1 MEIKSNILGIPNS
14 IDKYDI
20 MKSRLHSVRE
30 DIVNILTD
38 VDDCWV
44 GRSGDSFKYICWY
57 LKLLLDTGYD
67 ELDNLRNEIIESK
80 NGMHDNDNNL
90 SHQIIMNA

>member
-1 MEIKSNILGIPNS
+1 MEIKSNILGISNS

-67 ELDNLRNEIIESK
+67 ELDKLRKEIIEAK
-80 NGMHDNDNNL
+80 DAMYNKDKDL

>member
-1 MEIKSNILGIPNS
+1 MEIKSNISGISNT
-14 IDKYDI
+14 IDKYGVV
-20 MKSRLHSVRE
+20 KSRLNSVKE

-57 LKLLLDTGYD
+57 LKLLLDAGAKDFESLKD
-67 ELDNLRNEIIESK
+67 EIKVAKEEIH
-80 NGMHDNDNNL
+80 NNDNNL
-90 SHQIIMNA
+90 SHQIIIN

>member
-1 MEIKSNILGIPNS
+1 MEIKSNISSMINS
-14 IDKYDI
+14 ATKYDI
-20 MKSRLHSVRE
+20 VESRLNSVRE

-67 ELDNLRNEIIESK
+67 ELDKLRKEIIEAK
-80 NGMHDNDNNL
+80 DAMYNKDKDL